1 MDEELQESLLRMF
14 LALVLLGIALLVFGC
29 KEPGTVQCCQ
39 HYNGKTSG
47 WILTTEGRYEEDVL
61 HIWGADMEGQ
71 MDYDSARVMFIH
83 CKEL

>member
-1 MDEELQESLLRMF
+1 MRTLFVFLL
-14 LALVLLGIALLVFGC
+14 LALLPNCTKDRYTF
-29 KEPGTVQCCQ
+29 CCYQ
-39 HYNGKTSG
+39 HYNGKPTG
-47 WILTTEGRYEEDVL
+47 QILTTEDRYEEDVL